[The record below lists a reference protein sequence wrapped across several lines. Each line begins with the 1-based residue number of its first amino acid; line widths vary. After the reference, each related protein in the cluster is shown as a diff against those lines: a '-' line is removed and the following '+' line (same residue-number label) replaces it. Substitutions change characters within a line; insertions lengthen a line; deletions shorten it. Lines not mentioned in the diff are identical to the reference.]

1 MVPLVL
7 WLIMVGWDSFTDR
20 VIALVL
26 LVLAASTDG
35 IDGAIARKRNLVTNL
50 GKILDP
56 IADKALLSG
65 ALIVLSIQG
74 AVPWW
79 ATIMILVREFGITV
93 YRLAIARKRVIAASG
108 GGKFKTVAD
117 AEFVPEQ
124 YGIALKK
131 GNAELLDKVNQ
142 GLAAIKADGT
152 YDQIFS
158 KYFGAPPAK
167 AAAAA
172 SAASKRLT
180 ALARLNGSLCGRW
193 STKRYRCRNCA
204 GSRRNRSSR

>member
-7 WLIMVGWDSFTDR
+7 WLILTGWDSTLDR
-20 VIALVL
+20 MIALVL

-79 ATIMILVREFGITV
+79 ATILILVREFGITV
-93 YRLAIARKRVIAASG
+93 YRLVIAKRRIIAASG
-108 GGKFKTVAD
+108 GGKLKTVM
-117 AEFVPEQ
+117 
-124 YGIALKK
+124 
-131 GNAELLDKVNQ
+131 
-142 GLAAIKADGT
+142 
-152 YDQIFS
+152 QIIGVS
-158 KYFGAPPAK
+158 M
-167 AAAAA
+167 
-172 SAASKRLT
+172 
-180 ALARLNGSLCGRW
+180 ALAPFDFLGPWWLWLTQVVIWFSVALTWYTGFQYLRPVR
-193 STKRYRCRNCA
+193 
-204 GSRRNRSSR
+204 

>member
-7 WLIMVGWDSFTDR
+7 WLIMVGWDSFADR
-20 VIALVL
+20 MIALVL

-79 ATIMILVREFGITV
+79 ATILILVREFGITV
-93 YRLAIARKRVIAASG
+93 YRLVVAKRRVIAASG

-117 AEFVPEQ
+117 KEFVPEQ
-124 YGIALKK
+124 YGIAVKK
-131 GNAELLDKVNQ
+131 GNTELLEKINK
-142 GLAAIKADGT
+142 GLVIRAPWEDVYGVMHSETPTKTGT
-152 YDQIFS
+152 PSVTVSCFTFNRCS
-158 KYFGAPPAK
+158 GMMPVRP
-167 AAAAA
+167 
-172 SAASKRLT
+172 S
-180 ALARLNGSLCGRW
+180 
-193 STKRYRCRNCA
+193 ST
-204 GSRRNRSSR
+204 S

>member
-20 VIALVL
+20 MIALVL

-56 IADKALLSG
+56 IADKTLLSG

-79 ATIMILVREFGITV
+79 ATVLILIREFGITV
-93 YRLAIARKRVIAASG
+93 YRLVIAKRRVIAASG
-108 GGKFKTVAD
+108 GGKFKTVIQIIGVSMAVAPFD
-117 AEFVPEQ
+117 FLGAWWVWLTQAVITFAVVITWYTGIQ
-124 YGIALKK
+124 YLR
-131 GNAELLDKVNQ
+131 
-142 GLAAIKADGT
+142 
-152 YDQIFS
+152 
-158 KYFGAPPAK
+158 PAK
-167 AAAAA
+167 
-172 SAASKRLT
+172 
-180 ALARLNGSLCGRW
+180 
-193 STKRYRCRNCA
+193 
-204 GSRRNRSSR
+204 